1 MLQFVLSVAMDTT
14 ARRIVARIVYM
25 EDVTDYQGYVLWAV
39 KWVGKEQH
47 V

>member
-1 MLQFVLSVAMDTT
+1 MDTT

-25 EDVTDYQGYVLWAV
+25 EDVTEYQGNVLGAV